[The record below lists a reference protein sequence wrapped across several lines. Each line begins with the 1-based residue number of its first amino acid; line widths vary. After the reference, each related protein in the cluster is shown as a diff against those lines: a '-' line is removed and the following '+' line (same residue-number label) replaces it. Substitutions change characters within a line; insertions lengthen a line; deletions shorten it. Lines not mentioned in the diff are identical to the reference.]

1 MKGELQSQKHPER
14 GERQMR
20 QWTDGQSMAP
30 WAAATGNPD
39 LSGREVV
46 ARQPGECGF

>member
-1 MKGELQSQKHPER
+1 
-14 GERQMR
+14 MR
-20 QWTDGQSMAP
+20 QWTDSVAP

-46 ARQPGECGF
+46 ARQLGECGFKACLLQPVSC